1 MLNSLLASAWLIPVY
16 PLAGAALSVI
26 WFPSV
31 TRRTGPRPSG
41 YVNAVMTLT
50 ALVHCVLA
58 LIAIWDQPAVV
69 LQASWLDVAGLHL
82 SFPFELS
89 RLTIGA
95 ATLITGLNLAAQ
107 FYAFGYLEMDWGWAR
122 FFSLL
127 GLFEGGMTALTMCDS
142 LFFSYVILE
151 VLTLGTYLLL
161 GMWFNQ
167 SLVVSGAR
175 DAFLTKRVGDLF
187 LLMGVV
193 ALLPLA
199 GTWNFTDL
207 AAWAAQVSEG
217 KIAVNGTLITLITL
231 GLLAG
236 PMGKCAQFPL
246 HLWLDE
252 AMEGPLPGTVLRN
265 SVVVA
270 TGTWVLVKLAP
281 VMALSQVTMTVMAAV
296 GLSTAVGAT
305 LIAIAQIDIK
315 RALSYL
321 SSAFMGLTFI
331 AIAMKQTDTAL
342 MLVFTFG
349 LSIALAFMAVGNV
362 IWNCTTQDLRQY
374 GGLWSRRPIS
384 GIALLVALIGMVAV
398 PPFGGF
404 WALERLVSEA
414 FVIAPWLG
422 GILLVVNGLVA
433 LGLMRIFGLIFA
445 GKPKQMTERS
455 PEIHWPMAIPTVV
468 MVGVVLHEPQLLS
481 TWGLVKDW
489 TILTQP
495 TAIALITSSAL
506 GIVSGAALYC
516 NDTLPKPIQFPLKSV
531 QDFLAYDLY
540 TPQLYKMSIVS
551 VVDRISKLA
560 DWLDRNL
567 VDGVGQFFGLATLF
581 SGQSLRYS
589 TAGQSQVYM
598 LTIVIGLGLLV
609 LLAFNIKL

>member
-1 MLNSLLASAWLIPVY
+1 MVRCGW
-16 PLAGAALSVI
+16 
-26 WFPSV
+26 
-31 TRRTGPRPSG
+31 
-41 YVNAVMTLT
+41 
-50 ALVHCVLA
+50 
-58 LIAIWDQPAVV
+58 
-69 LQASWLDVAGLHL
+69 LHL

-127 GLFEGGMTALTMCDS
+127 GLFEGGMTALTLCDS

-193 ALLPLA
+193 ALLPLT
-199 GTWNFTDL
+199 GTWNFSEL
-207 AAWAAQVSEG
+207 AAWAAQVDNG
-217 KIAVNGTLITLITL
+217 TIAVNGTLITLITL

-281 VMALSQVTMTVMAAV
+281 IIALSPVTTMVMAAV

-321 SSAFMGLTFI
+321 SSAFMGLTFV
-331 AIAMKQTDTAL
+331 AIAMGQTDTAL

-404 WALERLVSEA
+404 WALERLVSA
-414 FVIAPWLG
+414 GFAIAPWLG
-422 GILLVVNGLVA
+422 GTLLVVNGLVA

-455 PEIHWPMAIPTVV
+455 PEIHWPMAIPTMVL
-468 MVGVVLHEPQLLS
+468 VGVVLHEPQLLA
-481 TWGLVKDW
+481 TWGLLKDW
-489 TILTQP
+489 SILAQP
-495 TAIALITSSAL
+495 TSIALITSSAL

-516 NDTLPKPIQFPLKSV
+516 NDAVPKPVQFPLKSV
-531 QDFLAYDLY
+531 QNFFAYDLY

-589 TAGQSQVYM
+589 TVGQSQVYM
-598 LTIVIGLGLLV
+598 LTIVIGLALLV
-609 LLAFNIKL
+609 LLAFNLKL